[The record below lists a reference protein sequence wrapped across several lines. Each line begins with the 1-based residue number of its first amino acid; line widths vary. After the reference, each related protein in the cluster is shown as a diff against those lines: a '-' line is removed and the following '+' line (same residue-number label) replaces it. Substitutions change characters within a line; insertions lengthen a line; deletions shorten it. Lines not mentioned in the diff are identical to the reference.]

1 MSKALFP
8 ETTGAEFSPCG
19 TYRYGLWRIWDA
31 CAPSLTFIM
40 LNPSTA
46 DDIENDPTVERCV
59 RRAVAMGYGGL
70 RVANL
75 FALRSTD
82 PTQLYLS
89 DDPVGPENDTAILD
103 AAKTSDMVICAWG
116 GHGNHLGRGDTVRH
130 LLINAGVTPYRLV
143 MNSDGTPKH
152 PLYVAYSVQPAPW

>member
-1 MSKALFP
+1 
-8 ETTGAEFSPCG
+8 
-19 TYRYGLWRIWDA
+19 
-31 CAPSLTFIM
+31 M

-152 PLYVAYSVQPAPW
+152 PLYVAYSVQPKPW